1 MNQTTDERVAAARA
15 RMVEL
20 KHKFVERSQDEMQT
34 LRGSFNALQ
43 SGDVAALHA
52 VVQLAHRMSG
62 TGATLGL
69 EALSDC
75 AQRIEK
81 IAEAQQPGSL
91 PDADFMTRLGAAIDA
106 LAAELARTPREG

>member
-15 RMVEL
+15 RMAEL
-20 KHKFVERSQDEMQT
+20 KQKFVERSQGELQT
-34 LRGSFNALQ
+34 LRDSFTALQ
-43 SGDVAALHA
+43 SGDATALREL
-52 VVQLAHRMSG
+52 VQLAHRMSG

-81 IAEAQQPGSL
+81 LAEAQSPGSL
-91 PDADFMTRLGAAIDA
+91 PDADVMSRLGSAIEA
-106 LAAELARTPREG
+106 LATELARTPRDG